1 MKRKEIA
8 KHLDAVG
15 EIVGKTGIETL
26 TDDKESVKELAS
38 AALLGLT
45 TGIALSSEIVSGDY
59 KTHTP
64 KTDATIAIVAMLDA
78 LMGGDDD

>member
-8 KHLDAVG
+8 KHLDAIG
-15 EIVGKTGIETL
+15 EIVSKTKVEAISDG
-26 TDDKESVKELAS
+26 DKSANELAN

-45 TGIALSSEIVSGDY
+45 TGIALGSGLISGDY
-59 KTHTP
+59 KPHTP
-64 KTDATIAIVAMLDA
+64 KTDATIAIVAMLEA